1 MSNNFRKDYPDFASI
16 ERQIRRAQAERAA
29 VLGTWIAEAIVHAA
43 RTVRGLFGRS
53 TPAPARRPGRLLVRT
68 SVPR

>member
-16 ERQIRRAQAERAA
+16 ERHIRRAHAERAIA
-29 VLGTWIAEAIVHAA
+29 IAAWIAEAIVGTT
-43 RTVRGLFGRS
+43 RTVRGLFAR
-53 TPAPARRPGRLLVRT
+53 APARRNGRLVVRT